1 MAQCSGGARNNF
13 DHGKNVHKTH
23 DQIKG
28 VGDVI
33 AINSDSVSDYDED
46 SDYIPIMVKRED
58 YDNRN
63 DVYEVYPDENQ
74 DYVFIEDLNYIEE
87 KNILA

>member
-1 MAQCSGGARNNF
+1 M
-13 DHGKNVHKTH
+13 D
-23 DQIKG
+23 DLIE
-28 VGDVI
+28 
-33 AINSDSVSDYDED
+33 INSDSVCDYDED

>member
-1 MAQCSGGARNNF
+1 MAQCSGGARKNF
-13 DHGKNVHKTH
+13 DHVKNVHKTH

-33 AINSDSVSDYDED
+33 AINSESVSDYDED